1 MDNPQQSN
9 YREAFGGRTGGKAV
23 ESCKPVQ
30 KYLAGSRQ
38 KYRTEYNE
46 EFVRQTIA
54 KKKEF
59 ECLSPEQLKSYVMT
73 ILND

>member
-1 MDNPQQSN
+1 M
-9 YREAFGGRTGGKAV
+9 
-23 ESCKPVQ
+23 Q